1 MIAHLSGELAST
13 GDRWV
18 VIDIG
23 GVGYRVQVT
32 EPTMQD
38 LVATEGRVMVHT
50 YMVVRDDDIQL
61 YGFSHPRERELFTIL
76 IGVTGIGPQTAM
88 NILSRI
94 SFEDFAIAILSDDEK
109 VLTRIPGIGPKS
121 AKRLILELKDK
132 MKKCAATLPGGRSRV
147 EACDA
152 VSALVSL
159 GFSEREAEEAVNAV
173 IADLP
178 APTVAGPDPGLSHP
192 PAGATMTK
200 RITSPATLPEEVDDA
215 TIRPARFD
223 EFVGQPQVKETLA
236 IAIAAAKKRGESL
249 DHILFSGPP
258 GLGKT
263 TLARIIAREMGV
275 AIRTTTGPVL
285 DRPGDLAAQL
295 TALNRGDVLF
305 IDEIHR
311 LNPVVEEI
319 LYPAMEDSCIDV
331 MIGEGPGAR
340 SVQLPLEEFTLVGAT
355 TKVGLLGSPL
365 RDRFGFIFRLNL
377 YEVGDLAA
385 IVQRSAG
392 IMQTPITPEG
402 ALEIAKRS
410 RGTPRIAN
418 RLLRRVRD
426 FALVRGDGS
435 IDGET
440 ADLALTMLGIDR
452 LGLDDL
458 DRRILSV
465 IAYDFGG
472 GPVGVK
478 TIAISVG
485 EEVRTVEEV
494 YEPYLIQIG
503 FIKRTPQGRETT
515 AAAEEHIR
523 TTPRE

>member
-1 MIAHLSGELAST
+1 
-13 GDRWV
+13 
-18 VIDIG
+18 
-23 GVGYRVQVT
+23 
-32 EPTMQD
+32 
-38 LVATEGRVMVHT
+38 
-50 YMVVRDDDIQL
+50 
-61 YGFSHPRERELFTIL
+61 
-76 IGVTGIGPQTAM
+76 
-88 NILSRI
+88 
-94 SFEDFAIAILSDDEK
+94 
-109 VLTRIPGIGPKS
+109 
-121 AKRLILELKDK
+121 
-132 MKKCAATLPGGRSRV
+132 
-147 EACDA
+147 
-152 VSALVSL
+152 
-159 GFSEREAEEAVNAV
+159 
-173 IADLP
+173 
-178 APTVAGPDPGLSHP
+178 
-192 PAGATMTK
+192 MTK

-392 IMQTPITPEG
+392 IMQTLITPEG

>member
-1 MIAHLSGELAST
+1 
-13 GDRWV
+13 
-18 VIDIG
+18 
-23 GVGYRVQVT
+23 
-32 EPTMQD
+32 
-38 LVATEGRVMVHT
+38 
-50 YMVVRDDDIQL
+50 
-61 YGFSHPRERELFTIL
+61 
-76 IGVTGIGPQTAM
+76 
-88 NILSRI
+88 
-94 SFEDFAIAILSDDEK
+94 
-109 VLTRIPGIGPKS
+109 
-121 AKRLILELKDK
+121 
-132 MKKCAATLPGGRSRV
+132 
-147 EACDA
+147 
-152 VSALVSL
+152 
-159 GFSEREAEEAVNAV
+159 
-173 IADLP
+173 
-178 APTVAGPDPGLSHP
+178 
-192 PAGATMTK
+192 MTK
-200 RITSPATLPEEVDDA
+200 HITSPAALPEEVDDA